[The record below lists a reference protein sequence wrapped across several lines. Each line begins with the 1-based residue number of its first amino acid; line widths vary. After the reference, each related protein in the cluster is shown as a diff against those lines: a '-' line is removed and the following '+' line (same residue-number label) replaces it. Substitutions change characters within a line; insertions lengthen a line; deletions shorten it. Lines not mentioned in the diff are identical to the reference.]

1 MLKLIKYLA
10 HSFLDCVLEHLL
22 VVVVKNVV
30 STNTDTPSGP
40 VEDGTVFIS
49 QVVVTHEREM
59 STVATEV
66 EEKRTKFGI
75 LAAVCLPGL
84 QLLCQFINVFVK
96 EYLGLEVMG
105 LFKCCSDCI
114 NRLFCSRKCLQLR
127 FVVSVR
133 YNEGILILG
142 IWKAY

>member
-40 VEDGTVFIS
+40 IEDGTVFIS

-59 STVATEV
+59 SAVATEV

-75 LAAVCLPGL
+75 LAAV
-84 QLLCQFINVFVK
+84 
-96 EYLGLEVMG
+96 
-105 LFKCCSDCI
+105 
-114 NRLFCSRKCLQLR
+114 
-127 FVVSVR
+127 
-133 YNEGILILG
+133 
-142 IWKAY
+142 